1 MRKIPGSGLTIR
13 RNPVKRLLATAL
25 LAVLPFAPV
34 QAADDA
40 AGAWAVFSTA
50 GKLGERDDGLRW
62 LYAFDA
68 QARYPDIGSGANQY
82 LLRPAIGFSR
92 NERLSYWFGYARF
105 RTRGAS
111 GNVVDENRYWQQVQR
126 AATPA
131 GFSWRL
137 RVEERF
143 VSNSDETGL
152 VLRLQ
157 GKLVRPLGDRSRHRV
172 FFGIEPFIKL
182 RDTDWAGDTGF
193 AQNRLFAGIG
203 WRISDS
209 LVIETSYMN
218 QYLWRPAGPDRSN
231 HLLVV
236 NFRKSFRGRR

>member
-1 MRKIPGSGLTIR
+1 M
-13 RNPVKRLLATAL
+13 
-25 LAVLPFAPV
+25 LAVLPVAV
-34 QAADDA
+34 AQSADDA
-40 AGAWAVFSTA
+40 AGAWAIFSTV
-50 GKLGERDDGLRW
+50 GTLSERNDRLRW

-82 LLRPAIGFSR
+82 LLRPAIGFRRDSP
-92 NERLSYWFGYARF
+92 LSYWFGYARF
-105 RTRGAS
+105 RTRSAS

-126 AATPA
+126 AATPS

-143 VSNSDETGL
+143 VSSSDETGL

-157 GKLVRPLGDRSRHRV
+157 GKLVRPMGGSSTHRWFV
-172 FFGIEPFIKL
+172 GVEPFIKL

-193 AQNRLFAGIG
+193 AQKRVFAGVS
-203 WRISDS
+203 WKLSDS
-209 LVIETSYMN
+209 LTIDTSYMH
-218 QYLWRPAGPDRSN
+218 QYLWRQSGPDRGN

-236 NFRKSFRGRR
+236 NFKKSFRRGR